1 MLDAEKIKKIIIEA
15 LENIND
21 ERSSDEKINFN
32 LDICLFGP
40 DGVLDSLALVSMI
53 VDVEGAFSDF
63 AGRDISLT
71 DDRAINQEES
81 PFENIQKLTDYILL
95 LLSENS
101 L

>member
-53 VDVEGAFSDF
+53 VDVEGAVSDF